1 MSDHLLHKGRGNRL
15 AEILSILGA
24 IASSVGLVLAL
35 IFSLGLSAKL
45 SVAVLAIAA
54 GFLGGACSMY
64 LARAARKLPRARR
77 VFVSYS
83 HDDISTADEVVNEL
97 RRAGAKVWVDT
108 EHIRPGESVT
118 HAIEKAIDD
127 ADAAVLLLSR
137 APNPHIL
144 SEWRLAQEKEVKVI
158 PVILENLD
166 SKELPPEMQ
175 NLGYIDFR
183 RDKKVGLQKLVE
195 AVT

>member
-1 MSDHLLHKGRGNRL
+1 MSDHSLHKGRGNRL
-15 AEILSILGA
+15 TEILSILGA
-24 IASSVGLVLAL
+24 VISCAGLVLAL

-45 SVAVLAIAA
+45 SVAVLTIAA
-54 GFLGGACSMY
+54 GFLAGAFSMY
-64 LARAARKLPRARR
+64 LARTARKLPRARR

-83 HDDISTADEVVNEL
+83 HDDSSTADEVVNEL

-108 EHIRPGESVT
+108 EHIRPGETIS

-127 ADAAVLLLSR
+127 ADTAVMLLSR
-137 APNPHIL
+137 TPSLHIL
-144 SEWRLAQEKEVKVI
+144 SELRLAQEKEVKVI

-166 SKELPPEMQ
+166 SKELPPDIK

-183 RDKKVGLQKLVE
+183 GDKKIGLQKLVE